1 MQHMLFNVH
10 PSCKSLE
17 IKLKSQFLLDK
28 LDCLTKGQFQGYFT
42 LGPCNAS
49 NCQWNSI
56 WKSDWITDPFIQ
68 LWRGLSSIWLAFKSE
83 IACFLIAFDG
93 RSWGKGLRWC
103 YYWVVRISL
112 IKGGDRDTK
121 NGKVGLRRVGFC
133 CSQSLDPLLMW
144 INRAGSLS
152 SWYANASYLLSLLG
166 TSDGDKRHINEMGEK
181 FPDAA
186 AFLRWKRL
194 AQEKGKNLPRFTGVP
209 ARC

>member
-1 MQHMLFNVH
+1 MFILHV
-10 PSCKSLE
+10 KV
-17 IKLKSQFLLDK
+17 LKSNWSLSFCLINWTVWPKVNFRVILPLALAMHQSVSVTLFGSEIELQTPSFNYEGVSHQTDK
-28 LDCLTKGQFQGYFT
+28 ITLITLT
-42 LGPCNAS
+42 
-49 NCQWNSI
+49 
-56 WKSDWITDPFIQ
+56 
-68 LWRGLSSIWLAFKSE
+68 SE